1 MARHSRKHKSR
12 RVRGGA
18 YPLNPATYID
28 GPAQMQSVGPAQMPS
43 KPQLGG
49 NNYVQNVVGGMD
61 AQYARVFSQGGQF
74 GNVPGNLI
82 IGTSGQGVSAQN
94 VMPTSQQLAM
104 AQNGGR
110 KKRRGGFLGPMLNQA
125 ATPLALLAMQ
135 QRYGS
140 RKRKSSSRN
149 RRYSRRFRR

>member
-12 RVRGGA
+12 RIRGGA
-18 YPLNPATYID
+18 HQLNPATYLA
-28 GPAQMQSVGPAQMPS
+28 GPSQMPSVGPKLQS
-43 KPQLGG
+43 GG
-49 NNYVQNVVGGMD
+49 NNYVQNVVGGTD

-74 GNVPGNLI
+74 GNVPGNSI
-82 IGTSGQGVSAQN
+82 IGTSGQGVTAQN
-94 VMPTSQQLAM
+94 VLPTSQQLAM

-110 KKRRGGFLGPMLNQA
+110 RKRRGGFLGPMLNQA
-125 ATPLALLAMQ
+125 AAPLALLAMQ

>member
-28 GPAQMQSVGPAQMPS
+28 GPAQMPSVGP

-49 NNYVQNVVGGMD
+49 NSYVQNVVGDMD

-82 IGTSGQGVSAQN
+82 IGTSGQGVAAQN

-110 KKRRGGFLGPMLNQA
+110 RGRRGGFLGPMLNQA